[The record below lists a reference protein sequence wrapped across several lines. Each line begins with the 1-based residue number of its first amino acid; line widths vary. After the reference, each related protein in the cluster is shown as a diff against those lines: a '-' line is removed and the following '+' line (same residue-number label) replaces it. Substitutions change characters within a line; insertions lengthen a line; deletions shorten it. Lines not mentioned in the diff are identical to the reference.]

1 MDSTKLETFLVV
13 CKEKSFTKAAE
24 KLFITPAAIKKQM
37 DALEDEVGVKLI
49 QRSPSG
55 CILTVGGQTFCEH
68 AKVILKYMHTAVEQT
83 KLIDSKQYLEL
94 CVGHSLKLDYGFI
107 SEISERFD
115 EEHPGRFLRFERIAK
130 SSLYTAL
137 LNHTIDCFIYINPQK
152 NDFPDVCS
160 EQIGVTNIHAIVQR
174 RHPLAQRDRLT
185 VQDLVGYDLYISSVL
200 DLRLYDLLDSNYSMN
215 LHILDKEDRNNLL
228 FHLQRNAIFLYP
240 CPVGHDVSIPFE
252 YPPLE
257 IRIYYLQKT
266 EALTELI
273 GHFKNFFDSNPNCIL
288 I

>member
-55 CILTVGGQTFCEH
+55 CILTVGGQTFYEH
-68 AKVILKYMHTAVEQT
+68 AKSILKYMHSAVEQT
-83 KLIDSKQYLEL
+83 KLVDSKQCLEL
-94 CVGHSLKLDYGFI
+94 CVGHSLKLDYGLI

-115 EEHPGRFLRFERIAK
+115 EQRPGRFLRFERIPK

-137 LNHTIDCFIYINPQK
+137 LNHTIDCFLYINPQK
-152 NDFPDVCS
+152 NDFPDMCS
-160 EQIGVTNIHAIVQR
+160 QQIGSTNVHAILQR
-174 RHPLAQRDRLT
+174 RHPLAKRERLM
-185 VQDLVGYDLYISSVL
+185 VSDLIGYDLYISSVL
-200 DLRLYDLLDSNYSMN
+200 DLRLYDLLNTNYSMS

-228 FHLQRNAIFLYP
+228 FHLQHNAIFLYP
-240 CPVGHDVSIPFE
+240 CPVDHDVSIPFDH
-252 YPPLE
+252 PPLE
-257 IRIYYLQKT
+257 IRIYYLEET
-266 EALTELI
+266 SAITELI
-273 GHFKNFFDSNPNCIL
+273 EHLKIFFSAPQDRVL